1 MKRLLLR
8 FVEKISKTLH
18 SRGSEIAYK
27 VLNLISPLFCNNF
40 FSLSLILASSGLI
53 QFRGCLEM
61 MNKIADSSYGRYTF
75 GLDSTNFCD
84 SAPVTISDKTT
95 FEATAYFSPTE
106 QPAPQTTVP
115 TKFPQQSTKFPNEL
129 HLNTEIYVK
138 IGIYVVVCI
147 ICLGLRSLISL
158 LESCLIIK
166 NKTKLKL
173 AKLIAENLKF
183 SLTIFLI
190 FCAIFELLCY
200 LNFDENVKLLLSK
213 LK

>member
-1 MKRLLLR
+1 MMK
-8 FVEKISKTLH
+8 
-18 SRGSEIAYK
+18 
-27 VLNLISPLFCNNF
+27 
-40 FSLSLILASSGLI
+40 
-53 QFRGCLEM
+53 
-61 MNKIADSSYGRYTF
+61 KIADSSYGRYTF

-84 SAPVTISDKTT
+84 PAPVTVSDKATT
-95 FEATAYFSPTE
+95 YFSPTD
-106 QPAPQTTVP
+106 QPTPQTTMP

-129 HLNTEIYVK
+129 HLNTEIYIR
-138 IGIYVVVCI
+138 IGLYVVACI

-166 NKTKLKL
+166 NKSKLKL

-183 SLTIFLI
+183 SLTIYLI